1 MGLWKVR
8 IIDLSEAAM
17 LEEGTRGRVNDGE
30 LGRGSNNQSSEVVVI
45 SGKGDEKMVQGLR
58 RDLVT
63 DG

>member
-1 MGLWKVR
+1 M
-8 IIDLSEAAM
+8 
-17 LEEGTRGRVNDGE
+17 NDGE

-45 SGKGDEKMVQGLR
+45 SGKGDEKMVQGLK